1 MIPDKTLRL
10 FKGIAKMVAPP
21 PTLTV
26 SEWADKYR
34 RLSSESSA
42 EPGQWR
48 TSRAPYQREIMDA
61 VNDPECNTV
70 IVMSSAQVGKTELI
84 LNSIGYFIDYDP
96 SPIMLIQ
103 PTLEMAQAFSKDR
116 LAPMLR
122 DSPSLRGK
130 VKDVKARDSGN
141 TMLHKTF
148 PGGQITMAGANSPAS
163 LASRPIRIVLLD
175 EVDRY
180 PASAGTE
187 GDPVALVTKRSTT
200 FWNRKRIMV
209 STPTIKGAS
218 RIETEYLTSTMEQWC
233 LPCPS
238 CGEYQPLE
246 WGRVQYED
254 ATMRCM
260 ECGFHHSES
269 EWKDGNEQGKWIARQ
284 DSSKR
289 GFHLNELASPWK
301 TWAEIIEDYKE
312 AKVTGVE
319 ALKTWTN
326 TALGETWEE
335 QGEQL
340 DESGLLD
347 RREEYGTQCPAGV
360 RVLTAGVDVQKNR
373 LEVEVVGWGKG
384 KESWGIEY
392 RQIPGDPS
400 KQDVWNRLAE
410 YLDRTWQGGDG
421 SRLRVAC
428 AAIDSGGHHTTEV
441 YRFVAAHESRNIFA
455 IKGKGGAGV
464 PLIGRV
470 SRTPREKAAL
480 FTVGV
485 DAGKEKLMTRLAV
498 SEIGPDYC
506 HFPLDPDRGYD
517 QLYFRGLTS
526 EKKVIRTF
534 KGKPR
539 VEWIKKSGSARNEPL
554 DLRNYAT
561 VALEILNPNLEI
573 DRAKAAA
580 AVAPQKKRRRMISA
594 GVG

>member
-21 PTLTV
+21 PKLTV

-34 RLSSESSA
+34 RLTSEASA

-48 TSRAPYQREIMDA
+48 TARAPYQREIMDA
-61 VNDPECNTV
+61 VNDPECSTV
-70 IVMSSAQVGKTELI
+70 VVMSSAQVGKTEFI
-84 LNSIGYFIDYDP
+84 LNTIGYYVSHDP
-96 SPIMLIQ
+96 SPIMLVQ
-103 PTLEMAQAFSKDR
+103 PTLELAEAFSKDR

-122 DSPSLRGK
+122 ASPALRGK
-130 VKDVKARDSGN
+130 VKDVKSKDSGN
-141 TMLHKTF
+141 TLLHKSF
-148 PGGQITMAGANSPAS
+148 PGGHITMAGANSPAS
-163 LASRPIRIVLLD
+163 LASRPIRVVLLD

-187 GDPVALVTKRSTT
+187 GDPVSLVSKRSTT
-200 FWNRKRIMV
+200 FWNRKRIIV

-218 RIETEYLTSTMEQWC
+218 RIESEYLTSTMEQWC

-238 CGEYQPLE
+238 CGEFQPLE
-246 WGRVQYED
+246 WGRIQFED
-254 ATMRCM
+254 VTMRC
-260 ECGFHHSES
+260 ECCGFHHTES
-269 EWKDGNEQGKWIARQ
+269 EWKDGSDQGKWIARQ
-284 DSSKR
+284 DSKKR

-301 TWAEIIEDYKE
+301 TWEEIIDDFKA
-312 AKVTGVE
+312 AKDDVE
-319 ALKTWTN
+319 TLKTWVN
-326 TALGETWEE
+326 TSLGESWEE

-340 DESGLLD
+340 DEDGLLE
-347 RREEYGTQCPAGV
+347 RREEYGARCPDGV

-373 LEVEVVGWGKG
+373 LEVEVVGWGQG

-392 RQIPGDPS
+392 RQIVGDPS
-400 KQDVWNRLAE
+400 HPDVWNRLDE
-410 YLDRTWQGGDG
+410 YLQRTWQRSDG
-421 SRLRVAC
+421 AQMRIAC
-428 AAIDSGGHHTTEV
+428 TAIDSGGHHTTEV
-441 YRFVAAHESRNIFA
+441 YRYVAVRENRNIFA

-464 PLIGRV
+464 DFIGRV

-480 FTVGV
+480 FIVGV
-485 DAGKEKLMTRLAV
+485 DAGKGKLMDRLAV
-498 SEIGPDYC
+498 SEVGPDYC
-506 HFPLDPDRGYD
+506 HFPIEPDRGYD

-526 EKKVIRTF
+526 EKKVIRMF

-561 VALEILNPNLEI
+561 VALEILNPNLDI
-573 DRAKAAA
+573 DRARASA
-580 AVAPQKKRRRMISA
+580 AVAPQKKRRRMIST